1 MCVYVDRHLAL
12 EVFPIAKDCKGC
24 VSHGDS
30 IIRKWHENSYW
41 QTAEDHHV
49 QGLPIE
55 SYL

>member
-41 QTAEDHHV
+41 QTAEAHHV